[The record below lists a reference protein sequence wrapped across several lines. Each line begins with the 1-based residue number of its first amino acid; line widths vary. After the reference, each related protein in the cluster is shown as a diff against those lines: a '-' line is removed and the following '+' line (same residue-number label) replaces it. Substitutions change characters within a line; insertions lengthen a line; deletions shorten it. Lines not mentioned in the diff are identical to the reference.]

1 MKKYLSTLTA
11 AAIALTAFNAAADT
25 SHCYNLAHGQDGLGS
40 FKKALIPFVINK
52 PGNWNSY
59 INIVNTSEE
68 RVNVKVKIRDDKGV
82 LLTPSNYSIQGNF
95 MSNTIPF
102 NHQTGGAILKPNY
115 GAELA
120 LNETFNGNFTV
131 ELSWQADSCIDS
143 ALSTMMR
150 VRYENGGEFD
160 EVVNQFNGG
169 AF

>member
-11 AAIALTAFNAAADT
+11 AAIALTAFNVTADT
-25 SHCYNLAHGQDGLGS
+25 SHCYNLMHGKGGQGS
-40 FKKALIPFVINK
+40 FKKTVIPYVDNIG
-52 PGNWNSY
+52 GNYNTF

-68 RVNVKVKIRDDKGV
+68 RVNVKIKVRDAKGV
-82 LLTPSNYSIQGNF
+82 LLTPSAYTIQGNF

-102 NHQTGGAILKPNY
+102 NHQTGGAILKPAY

-131 ELSWQADSCIDS
+131 ELTWQADACINS